1 MPSSRE
7 GHSRRRRCIYGKRT
21 NPNTKFGGGA
31 EGHYKTMTMQ
41 EILDNIADEF
51 DDFYRHAQELIDKLK
66 EKEGGNDE
74 QD

>member
-1 MPSSRE
+1 
-7 GHSRRRRCIYGKRT
+7 
-21 NPNTKFGGGA
+21 
-31 EGHYKTMTMQ
+31 MQ

-66 EKEGGNDE
+66 KESEENDE

>member
-1 MPSSRE
+1 
-7 GHSRRRRCIYGKRT
+7 
-21 NPNTKFGGGA
+21 
-31 EGHYKTMTMQ
+31 MQ

>member
-1 MPSSRE
+1 
-7 GHSRRRRCIYGKRT
+7 
-21 NPNTKFGGGA
+21 
-31 EGHYKTMTMQ
+31 MQ

-66 EKEGGNDE
+66 KESGEKDE

>member
-1 MPSSRE
+1 
-7 GHSRRRRCIYGKRT
+7 
-21 NPNTKFGGGA
+21 
-31 EGHYKTMTMQ
+31 MQ

-66 EKEGGNDE
+66 KERGENDE